1 MSVEVLQKLS
11 MFCFIMAGILLVS
24 SVWLFF
30 RLDVRKLIGD
40 VTGFNAKKA
49 IAKIRKQNEAGNDSF
64 KLSRAN
70 RPRER
75 VTDKMSPSGRI
86 EKIADHMVESVGTE
100 RLVAPLKMVTADET
114 TVLTQEPEI
123 TIFALERELCFL
135 GSKELIR

>member
-1 MSVEVLQKLS
+1 MSVELLQKLS
-11 MFCFIMAGILLVS
+11 MFCFMMAGILLIS

-30 RLDVRKLIGD
+30 RLDIRKLIGD
-40 VTGFNAKKA
+40 ITGFNAKKA
-49 IAKIRKQNEAGNDSF
+49 IAQIRQQSEAGNDSF

-86 EKIADHMVESVGTE
+86 EKITDHMVEAVGTE
-100 RLVAPLKMVTADET
+100 RLVVQPEMMTAEET
-114 TVLTQEPEI
+114 TVLNQEPET
-123 TIFALERELCFL
+123 TIFTLEKELCFL